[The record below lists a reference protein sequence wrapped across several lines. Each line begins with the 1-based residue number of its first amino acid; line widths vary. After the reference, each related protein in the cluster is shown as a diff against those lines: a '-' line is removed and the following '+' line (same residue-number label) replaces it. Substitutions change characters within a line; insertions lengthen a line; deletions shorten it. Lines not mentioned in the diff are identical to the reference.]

1 MFYIRKIKDEKRT
14 MSQATNREDGFSS
27 QQHFQLLWCL
37 MPTNFIALRLKALR
51 QFNFRSVWV
60 GKKEYAQEV

>member
-1 MFYIRKIKDEKRT
+1 

-37 MPTNFIALRLKALR
+37 IPTNFIALRLKALR